1 MKKLVL
7 KKTTAQLVQSLHYKL
22 NYAEELNPAQYEAV
36 MHNHGSALVIA
47 GAGTGKTRTLVYRTA
62 RLIEDGVH
70 PASIVLLT
78 FTRKSASEMLRR
90 ASLLLDGRCDQ
101 VRGGTFHS
109 FAQSM
114 LRRYAHHIG
123 FERNFTIADQSDSED
138 IIALIRSQKGLDSTK
153 RRFPLKGVL
162 HTIASSAINTCRTVS
177 TVVEED
183 YPKFKD
189 ELAEIEDIIRSYH
202 RMKMKNNTM
211 DYDDLLVYL
220 ADILYNHPTIA
231 QEIRS
236 TVSHIMVDE
245 YQDTNTLQHRI
256 VQALASEHENVM
268 AVGDDAQSIYSF
280 RGSNFMNIME
290 FPNSFKECRVIKI
303 EENYRSTKPILT
315 LTNDVIAR
323 SSLRYEKTLFTTTKL
338 DGDKPA
344 LISADSERTQSE
356 FAVEQILT
364 ARENGI
370 KLNDIAVLFRSGF
383 HSFDL
388 EIELTKANIPFVK
401 YGGMKFIETAHIKD
415 ILAILKIIVNPRDT
429 IAWNRTLLLLDD
441 VGPKTASLLVSAI
454 EEGKLNITSSEDFKF
469 IQRGKEAVT
478 SLFNFLSQL
487 LQSDNTLAT
496 IIGKV
501 CEYYKPLLKNKY
513 DDSDKR
519 WRDIEM
525 LIQISTRYTS
535 IENFLTEIMIDP
547 PIQSIAD
554 ITPEHNEEEFV
565 TLSTIHSAKGLEWEF
580 VMVINTLDGRFP
592 SAKSV
597 GSVEKLEEE
606 RRLFYVA
613 LTRAKK
619 YLYLTYP
626 RNIFDRETGTVLAHP
641 TRFLDSI
648 DDDILDR
655 YILTSEKVDEY
666 EQEKLQETQ
675 LTLPAY
681 NPNKL
686 DK

>member
-7 KKTTAQLVQSLHYKL
+7 KKTTAELVKTAHYNI
-22 NYAEELNPAQYEAV
+22 NYAEELNSAQYEAV
-36 MHNHGSALVIA
+36 MHTHGSALVIA

-70 PASIVLLT
+70 PSSILLLT
-78 FTRKSASEMLRR
+78 FTRKSAVEMLRR
-90 ASLLLDGRCDQ
+90 ASILLDGRCEQ

-109 FAQSM
+109 FAQSI
-114 LRRYAHHIG
+114 LRRHAQHIG
-123 FERNFTIADQSDSED
+123 FERNFTIADQSDAED
-138 IIALIRSQKGLDSTK
+138 IIALLRSQKGLDSTK
-153 RRFPLKGVL
+153 RRFPLKSVL
-162 HTIASSAINTCRTVS
+162 HSIASSAINTCRTVAS
-177 TVVEED
+177 VVQED
-183 YPKFKD
+183 YPQFVE
-189 ELAEIEDIIRSYH
+189 ELTDIEDIIRNYH

-211 DYDDLLVYL
+211 DYDDLLVYM
-220 ADILYNHPTIA
+220 ADILYNHPSLA

-236 TVSHIMVDE
+236 SISHVMVDE

-256 VQALASEHENVM
+256 VRALAGEHENIM

-290 FPNSFKECRVIKI
+290 FPESFKDCRIIRI
-303 EENYRSTKPILT
+303 EENYRSTKPILS
-315 LTNDVIAR
+315 LTNNVIAR
-323 SSLRYEKTLFTTTKL
+323 SALRYDKTLFTTTKL
-338 DGDKPA
+338 IGDKPA

-356 FAVEQILT
+356 FVVQQILST
-364 ARENGI
+364 RENGVR
-370 KLNDIAVLFRSGF
+370 LNDIAVLFRSGF

-415 ILAILKIIVNPRDT
+415 VLAILKVILNPKDT
-429 IAWNRTLLLLDD
+429 IAWNRVLLLLED
-441 VGPKTASLLVSAI
+441 VGPKTASLLISAI
-454 EEGKLNITSSEDFKF
+454 EEGKLTISSAEDFKF
-469 IQRGKEAVT
+469 IQRGKESVT
-478 SLFNFLSQL
+478 SLFKFLSQL
-487 LQSDNTLAT
+487 LTNDSTLTT
-496 IIGKV
+496 IISKT
-501 CEYYKPLLKNKY
+501 CEYYRPILKDKY
-513 DDSDKR
+513 EDSEKR

-525 LIQISTRYTS
+525 LVQISTRYTS

-554 ITPEHNEEEFV
+554 ITPESSEEEFV
-565 TLSTIHSAKGLEWEF
+565 TLSTIHSAKGLEWELVF
-580 VMVINTLDGRFP
+580 VINTLDGRFP

-597 GSVEKLEEE
+597 GSADKLEEE

-626 RNIFDRETGTVLAHP
+626 RNIFDRETGSVLAHP
-641 TRFLDSI
+641 TRFLDGI
-648 DDDILDR
+648 DDEILDR
-655 YILTSEKVDEY
+655 YILTSENVE
-666 EQEKLQETQ
+666 ENPQETD
-675 LTLPAY
+675 LLLPAH
-681 NPNKL
+681 NPDGI